1 MTSTD
6 TDNAQKAPAKDRWDL
21 PDVSGLVVGV
31 LGGTGPQGKGLA
43 YRLARA
49 GQKVIIGSRAADRAE
64 AAAGELGHGVEGA
77 DNADTARRSDIV
89 IVAVPWDGHG
99 KTLESLREELA
110 GKLVVDCVN
119 PLGFDK
125 KGAYA
130 LKPEEGSAAEQAAAL
145 LPDSRVTAAFHHLS
159 AVLLQN
165 PEIDEID
172 TDVMVLGEVRADV
185 EIVQALAGRIPGMRG
200 VFAGRLRNAHQ
211 VESLVANLISV
222 NRRYKAHA
230 GLRVTDVSPI
240 PPMITKITGQHDAEQ
255 GVRVLQRV
263 QREIALRAHR
273 DVAAVQGGARVRVLV
288 QTERDDPAGRRRAG
302 TRPRRGCAANPV
314 QVAQPVTAVTASD
327 PDEDGA
333 DPPVAVAGG
342 GGGHRWRLL
351 DSRARGGDCADRT
364 GRTGR
369 YVPESPTGSGPP
381 VPFGHARRTHAAD
394 HPPSTSV
401 PATPRKPRD
410 RLRLH
415 RRQWTPCAIASSAP
429 PRHFAPT
436 VRPSRSAGRGCVRC

>member
-6 TDNAQKAPAKDRWDL
+6 SAQKAPAKDPWDL
-21 PDVSGLVVGV
+21 PDVSGHVVGV

-49 GQKVIIGSRAADRAE
+49 GQKVIIGSRAAERAR
-64 AAAGELGHGVEGA
+64 AAAGELGHGIEGA
-77 DNADTARRSDIV
+77 DNAEAARRSDIV

-99 KTLESLREELA
+99 DTLASLREELA

-159 AVLLQN
+159 AVLLQD
-165 PEIDEID
+165 PRTERID
-172 TDVMVLGEVRADV
+172 TDVMVLGEARADV

-230 GLRVTDVSPI
+230 GLRVTDV
-240 PPMITKITGQHDAEQ
+240 
-255 GVRVLQRV
+255 
-263 QREIALRAHR
+263 
-273 DVAAVQGGARVRVLV
+273 
-288 QTERDDPAGRRRAG
+288 
-302 TRPRRGCAANPV
+302 
-314 QVAQPVTAVTASD
+314 
-327 PDEDGA
+327 
-333 DPPVAVAGG
+333 
-342 GGGHRWRLL
+342 
-351 DSRARGGDCADRT
+351 
-364 GRTGR
+364 
-369 YVPESPTGSGPP
+369 
-381 VPFGHARRTHAAD
+381 
-394 HPPSTSV
+394 
-401 PATPRKPRD
+401 
-410 RLRLH
+410 
-415 RRQWTPCAIASSAP
+415 
-429 PRHFAPT
+429 
-436 VRPSRSAGRGCVRC
+436 

>member
-6 TDNAQKAPAKDRWDL
+6 SAAQKAPAKAPAKDPWDL

-43 YRLARA
+43 YRLAKA
-49 GQKVIIGSRAADRAE
+49 GPKVIVGSRAAER
-64 AAAGELGHGVEGA
+64 AAAAAEEIGHGVEGA
-77 DNADTARRSDIV
+77 DNAETARRSDVV

-99 KTLESLREELA
+99 KTLESLRAELS

-145 LPDSRVTAAFHHLS
+145 LPDSRVAAAFHHLS
-159 AVLLQN
+159 AVLLQD

-172 TDVMVLGEVRADV
+172 TDVMVLGEERADV

-230 GLRVTDVSPI
+230 GLRVTDV
-240 PPMITKITGQHDAEQ
+240 
-255 GVRVLQRV
+255 
-263 QREIALRAHR
+263 
-273 DVAAVQGGARVRVLV
+273 
-288 QTERDDPAGRRRAG
+288 
-302 TRPRRGCAANPV
+302 
-314 QVAQPVTAVTASD
+314 
-327 PDEDGA
+327 
-333 DPPVAVAGG
+333 
-342 GGGHRWRLL
+342 
-351 DSRARGGDCADRT
+351 
-364 GRTGR
+364 
-369 YVPESPTGSGPP
+369 
-381 VPFGHARRTHAAD
+381 
-394 HPPSTSV
+394 
-401 PATPRKPRD
+401 
-410 RLRLH
+410 
-415 RRQWTPCAIASSAP
+415 
-429 PRHFAPT
+429 
-436 VRPSRSAGRGCVRC
+436 

>member
-6 TDNAQKAPAKDRWDL
+6 SAQKAPAKDPWDL

-49 GQKVIIGSRAADRAE
+49 GQKVIIGSRAAERAQ
-64 AAAGELGHGVEGA
+64 AAAGELGNGVEGA
-77 DNADTARRSDIV
+77 DNAECARRSDLV

-99 KTLESLREELA
+99 KTLEALREELA

-165 PEIDEID
+165 PEIEEID
-172 TDVMVLGEVRADV
+172 TDVMVLGEERADV
-185 EIVQALAGRIPGMRG
+185 ELVQALAGRIPGMRG

-230 GLRVTDVSPI
+230 GLRVTDV
-240 PPMITKITGQHDAEQ
+240 
-255 GVRVLQRV
+255 
-263 QREIALRAHR
+263 
-273 DVAAVQGGARVRVLV
+273 
-288 QTERDDPAGRRRAG
+288 
-302 TRPRRGCAANPV
+302 
-314 QVAQPVTAVTASD
+314 
-327 PDEDGA
+327 
-333 DPPVAVAGG
+333 
-342 GGGHRWRLL
+342 
-351 DSRARGGDCADRT
+351 
-364 GRTGR
+364 
-369 YVPESPTGSGPP
+369 
-381 VPFGHARRTHAAD
+381 
-394 HPPSTSV
+394 
-401 PATPRKPRD
+401 
-410 RLRLH
+410 
-415 RRQWTPCAIASSAP
+415 
-429 PRHFAPT
+429 
-436 VRPSRSAGRGCVRC
+436 